1 MTNPP
6 APAVRRGF
14 AARLRARIAGLRPD
28 LIEYTIIVG
37 VFAVIWAGF
46 IMFRT
51 QYYPDSAHYL
61 GMSLWFSG
69 MSQEDALQVSLE
81 RNLANGYE
89 PNRTIEQLFEWG
101 LVKPRV
107 VLPALAVP
115 FIWVFGPNGLGVLT
129 GLITLVLVIALYRFL
144 GNLYGRLPAL
154 AAVLLVLSSEF
165 IMSFSTGML
174 TESLSAL
181 WGVATLALAYRY
193 QRDPRWYWLVGLV
206 VVTLLSAFTR
216 QATFIVAGAFI
227 VAAIFS
233 LFSGTERRNWLLPAV
248 AVAGTALLSQVVQTL
263 LFPFSQSDQYMRMT
277 GTDSLWEAILATPAL
292 LRHIVATDLVSFL
305 LYDQA
310 LLVFLLL
317 ALLSMV
323 LFWKR
328 AESHLLLGA
337 ILGIAL
343 YNITNGT
350 ATQFRYAMPGLVFFV
365 ACVSLLL
372 MRVQTHLPQNRVGTP
387 ELLETPTVAASRS

>member
-1 MTNPP
+1 LTNAP
-6 APAVRRGF
+6 APSARPGF
-14 AARLRARIAGLRPD
+14 APRLRDRIVALRPD
-28 LIEYTIIVG
+28 LIEYLIIIG
-37 VFAVIWAGF
+37 VFAVVWTGLLI
-46 IMFRT
+46 FRT

-69 MSQEDALQVSLE
+69 MSQQDALQVSLE

-107 VLPALAVP
+107 VLPVLAVP

-129 GLITLVLVIALYRFL
+129 GLITLVLVLVLYRFL
-144 GNLYGRLPAL
+144 ANRYGRLPAL
-154 AAVLLVLSSEF
+154 AAVLLVLSSQF

-181 WGVATLALAYRY
+181 WGVATLAVAYRY
-193 QRDPRWYWLVGLV
+193 QRDARWYWLAGLV
-206 VVTLLSAFTR
+206 LVTALSAFTR
-216 QATFIVAGAFI
+216 QATFIVAGAFV
-227 VAAIFS
+227 VAAILSFFS
-233 LFSGTERRNWLLPAV
+233 ASERRKWLWPAV
-248 AVAGTALLSQVVQTL
+248 AVAGTALLTQVIQTL
-263 LFPFSQSDQYMRMT
+263 LFPFSQADQYMRMT
-277 GTDSLWEAILATPAL
+277 GTDSLWGAIMATPAL
-292 LRHIVATDLVSFL
+292 LKNIVLTDLVSFM
-305 LYDQA
+305 LYDQV
-310 LLVFLLL
+310 LLVFVGL

-328 AESHLLLGA
+328 SESHLLFGA
-337 ILGIAL
+337 ILGIGL

-365 ACVSLLL
+365 VCVTLLL
-372 MRVQTHLPQNRVGTP
+372 MRVQTHLAQNRVGTP
-387 ELLETPTVAASRS
+387 ELRETPSGAARNS